1 MRELAVSF
9 YDCFSPVRFGG
20 GQAAIVPEAGDL
32 VETEMQRI
40 ARDLG
45 LPATCFIQRLDGP
58 DAHVRFFS
66 TVGEYLM
73 CGHAAIGL
81 FTYLAETGAI
91 DPATDNPTMCTL
103 ATPGAEARVR
113 VTDDNGRPRVMLS
126 LDPPGFAPAS
136 IDTGDLLAC
145 LGLSATGLHD
155 HLPMERSLADF
166 RHLVVPVVSLE
177 ELASIAPDFAAVK
190 RFCLAND
197 LDSIAVLTPDGARA
211 DYGCREFCPAV
222 GVDESPAA
230 GTTNSAL
237 GVYLHR
243 HDALGGRSAIVAHQ
257 GVELGRPS
265 EIHVE
270 LGMRDGTVGHVS
282 VGGFATRSLTGRL
295 ALPGP

>member
-20 GQAAIVPEAGDL
+20 GQAAIVPDAGDL
-32 VETEMQRI
+32 DAEEMQRI

-45 LPATCFIQRLDGP
+45 LPATCFIQECDGGNV
-58 DAHVRFFS
+58 HVRFFS
-66 TVGEYLM
+66 TVGEYHM

-91 DPATDNPTMCTL
+91 DPAAGAPAACTL
-103 ATPGAEARVR
+103 VTPGARARVR
-113 VTDDNGRPRVMLS
+113 VTDENGRPRVMLA
-126 LDPPGFAPAS
+126 LDPPGFAPAG
-136 IDTGDLLAC
+136 IDIDHLLAC
-145 LGLSATGLHD
+145 LGLTATGLHPR
-155 HLPMERSLADF
+155 LPMERSLADF
-166 RHLVVPVVSLE
+166 RHLVVPVASLE

-190 RFCLAND
+190 EFCLAND
-197 LDSIAVLTPDGARA
+197 LDSIAALTPDGTRA
-211 DYGCREFCPAV
+211 DYRCREFCPAV

-243 HDALGGRSAIVAHQ
+243 HDALGGRSTIVAHQ

-270 LGMRDGTVGHVS
+270 LAMHDGTVGHVS
-282 VGGFATRSLTGRL
+282 VGGYATRSLEGRL